1 MKEVFSPVNITIV
14 SVTLLLLTIVGAI
27 THYNV
32 NDRGLMSKNIE
43 QALTAGINP
52 LAVRCTYARTD
63 DAVCVAYAFS
73 GKTSIEPANK
83 K

>member
-1 MKEVFSPVNITIV
+1 MKEIFTSNNIAIV
-14 SVTLLLLTIVGAI
+14 CVTLLLVSIVGAF
-27 THYNV
+27 THYHV

-43 QALTAGINP
+43 QALSAGINP

-73 GKTSIEPANK
+73 GKTSVEPIK

>member
-1 MKEVFSPVNITIV
+1 MKEVFTSNNIAIV
-14 SVTLLLLTIVGAI
+14 CVTLLLVSIVAAF
-27 THYNV
+27 THYHV

-43 QALTAGINP
+43 QALSAGINP

-73 GKTSIEPANK
+73 GKTSVEPIK